1 MATPAHFTRE
11 HQRKARRSVSSEACA
26 RNGRLGARATIA
38 KHGFERFFESW
49 RKWKLAHPSK
59 PEQIIIGILDDLN
72 LTYEREWRLQPS
84 FLTLDF
90 YFEQQRKGVEFHGRI
105 HGQLK
110 QEQREEN
117 DAKKRALLAQAGIE
131 CLWIEHTEMNERA
144 ALVRKIRAFL
154 TADDRERTPAVIE
167 RDLPF

>member
-1 MATPAHFTRE
+1 MATPAHLTRE
-11 HQRKARRSVSSEACA
+11 HQRKARRSVSSESCA

-59 PEQIIIGILDDLN
+59 PEQNIIAILDDFGLA
-72 LTYEREWRLQPS
+72 YEREWRLEPS
-84 FLTLDF
+84 YLTLDF
-90 YFEQQRKGVEFHGRI
+90 YFESQRKGIEFHGRI

-117 DAKKRALLAQAGIE
+117 DAKKRDLFAQAGIE
-131 CLWIEHTEMNERA
+131 CLWIEHTEMDNA
-144 ALVRKIRAFL
+144 PALARKIQAFL
-154 TADDRERTPAVIE
+154 SAGVRAQRQADNS